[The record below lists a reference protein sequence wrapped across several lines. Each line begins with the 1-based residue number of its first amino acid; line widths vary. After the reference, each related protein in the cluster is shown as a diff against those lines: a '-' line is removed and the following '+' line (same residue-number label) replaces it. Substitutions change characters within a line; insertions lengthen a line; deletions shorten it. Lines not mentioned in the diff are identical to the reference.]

1 MIRLGLIGCGEHSES
16 GHAIPLARY
25 NAVHPGEIA
34 LSAVCDLEM
43 DRAEH
48 FCGKYGFRSAYGSVD
63 AMLEREKLDACI
75 AVVPVERISQVG
87 ITLLKSGIVCCV
99 EKPLGSSMDE
109 VNLLLAEARTTGT
122 ANMVSVNRRFMPF
135 LNRAI
140 AWTHEAGPLRYLRC
154 TFTRNARREPEFLWG
169 TAVHAVDTL
178 RCIGGNVAEAKVQ
191 TMKGVPGLA
200 EWYAI
205 DLRFEKGICGR
216 IDVLPT
222 AGVQE
227 ETYELMGENFRAL
240 VTCPFGP
247 QLGWRGFR
255 DNRLEIEEVA
265 PEGTAE
271 DLLNGCYDET
281 AEFIRSLRERQPPSP
296 SIEGVY
302 PSVELC
308 WQLHGAT
315 ERNASGV
322 FTKS

>member
-1 MIRLGLIGCGEHSES
+1 MMRLGLIGCGEHSEG

-25 NAVHPGEIA
+25 TAAHPGEIE
-34 LSAVCDLEM
+34 LSAVCDLRME
-43 DRAEH
+43 RAEC

-87 ITLLKSGIVCCV
+87 IKLLNAGIVCCV
-99 EKPLGSSMDE
+99 EKPLGSSLDE
-109 VNLLLAEARTTGT
+109 VNLLLAAASATGT

-140 AWTHEAGPLRYLRC
+140 AWTHEAGPPRYVRC

-178 RCIGGNVAEAKVQ
+178 RYIEGNVAEAKVQ
-191 TMKGVPGLA
+191 TLKGAAGLA

-205 DLRFEKGICGR
+205 DLRFENGVCGR

-222 AGVQE
+222 AGVLE

-247 QLGWRGFR
+247 KLGWRGFR

-265 PEGTAE
+265 SESTPE
-271 DLLNGCYDET
+271 DVLNGCYDEAT
-281 AEFIRSLRERQPPSP
+281 EFIRALQDRQPPRP
-296 SIEGVY
+296 SIEDVY

-308 WQLHGAT
+308 WQLNGAA
-315 ERNASGV
+315 ERNASAA